1 MGAAAE
7 EHAVWDRARV
17 LALGTDTAARQAAL
31 MLPARAW
38 SSLGQT
44 GTRLWGR
51 CRGSGST
58 PYEVVVDRDT
68 PAYVCSC
75 PSRKVPCK
83 HALGLL
89 LRWTEGQVPDAEP
102 PDFVDRRLTAR
113 TAAAEAQ
120 AARPAGELADP
131 EAAAARAATRARRV
145 ADGLD
150 ELDLWIG
157 DQIRTG
163 LAGLERGGYAAVEA
177 VAARMVDAQA
187 PGVAGMLR
195 GIPGEL
201 ALEGWPERVLD
212 QLAALHLLIRAH
224 RRLDR
229 LPPALA
235 ATVRSRVGYPVSKK
249 DVLASPGV
257 QDDWLAVGQVDTVEY
272 RLETRRVWLWGRRTR
287 RWALWLTFAPVGGAP
302 DTTVTA
308 GSRFTG
314 SLHFYPGASE
324 HRAVIGAGQDVPG
337 LTEPPPPES
346 LAVARRRFADL
357 VAADPWASRMP
368 TTLLVAPVPPVEGG
382 RWRLRDRDG
391 ACRDVIGLG
400 GDPWPLLAQSRGEVV
415 PVMAEW
421 STAGVRPLAV
431 LGGAGP
437 EASVRRAA

>member
-1 MGAAAE
+1 MGGGGQ

-17 LALGTDTAARQAAL
+17 LALGRDTAIRQAAL
-31 MLPARAW
+31 TLPARSW
-38 SSLGQT
+38 SALGQT
-44 GTRLWGR
+44 GSRLWGR
-51 CRGSGST
+51 CQGSGST
-58 PYEVVVDRDT
+58 PYEIVVDRDA

-89 LRWTEGQVPDAEP
+89 LRWTDGQIPEAEP
-102 PDFVDRRLTAR
+102 PAFVGRRLTAGA
-113 TAAAEAQ
+113 AAAEVQ
-120 AARPAGELADP
+120 TTRPAGELADP
-131 EAAAARAATRARRV
+131 GAAAARAATRAARV

-163 LAGLERGGYAAVEA
+163 LAGLERGGYAALEA

-212 QLAALHLLIRAH
+212 QLGALHLLIQAH

-235 ATVRSRVGYPVSKK
+235 ATVRSRVGYPVSRNE
-249 DVLASPGV
+249 VLALPGV
-257 QDDWLAVGQVDTVEY
+257 EDDWLAVGQVDTVEY
-272 RLETRRVWLWGRRTR
+272 RLETRRVWLWGRRSR
-287 RWALWLTFAPVGGAP
+287 RWALWLTFAPAGAAP
-302 DTTVTA
+302 DSTVTA

-314 SLHFYPGASE
+314 SLHFYPGAGQ
-324 HRAVIGAGQDVPG
+324 HRAVIGAAREDAG
-337 LTEPPPPES
+337 LAEPPPPES
-346 LAVARRRFADL
+346 LTQARRRFADL
-357 VAADPWASRMP
+357 VADDPWAGRMP
-368 TTLLVAPVPPVEGG
+368 TVLLAAPVPPVEGS
-382 RWRLRDRDG
+382 RWRLRDPDG
-391 ACRDVIGLG
+391 TCRNLIGLSG
-400 GDPWPLLAQSRGEVV
+400 EPWPLLAHSRGVAV

-421 STAGVRPLAV
+421 SAAGVRPLAV
-431 LGGAGP
+431 LSGAG
-437 EASVRRAA
+437 ANATARRAA